1 MPNIKS
7 AIKRVS
13 VIETKTM
20 QNNMIKS
27 EYKTAVRKFE
37 TAVAEGNKEEAEKL
51 LKVATKKIDT
61 ACSKG
66 VIKANT
72 ASRKKSSI
80 AKKLNT
86 LGA

>member
-7 AIKRVS
+7 AVKRVS
-13 VIETKTM
+13 IIEKKTM

-37 TAVAEGNKEEAEKL
+37 AAVTEGNKEEAEKL
-51 LKVATKKIDT
+51 LKVATKKVDG

-72 ASRKKSSI
+72 ASRKKSNM
-80 AKKLNT
+80 AKKLNA
-86 LGA
+86 LNA

>member
-7 AIKRVS
+7 AEKRVKT
-13 VIETKTM
+13 IEKKTL

-37 TAVAEGNKEEAEKL
+37 AAVAEGNKEKACEL
-51 LKVATKKIDT
+51 LKLATKKVDG

-72 ASRKKSSI
+72 ASRKKSNM

>member
-13 VIETKTM
+13 VIEKKTL
-20 QNNMIKS
+20 QNNMVKS
-27 EYKTAVRKFE
+27 AYKTAVKSFE
-37 TAVAEGNKEEAEKL
+37 SAVKEGNKEKAEVAFNNAVK
-51 LKVATKKIDT
+51 KVDQ

-72 ASRKKSSI
+72 ASRKKSNL

-86 LGA
+86 VK

>member
-13 VIETKTM
+13 VIEKKTL

-37 TAVAEGNKEEAEKL
+37 AAVAEGNKEEAEKL
-51 LKVATKKIDT
+51 LKGAT
-61 ACSKG
+61 
-66 VIKANT
+66 
-72 ASRKKSSI
+72 RK
-80 AKKLNT
+80 N
-86 LGA
+86 

>member
-7 AIKRVS
+7 AVKRVNI
-13 VIETKTM
+13 IETKTM

-37 TAVAEGNKEEAEKL
+37 AAITEGNKEEAEKL
-51 LKVATKKIDT
+51 LKVATKKVDS

-66 VIKANT
+66 VIKPNT
-72 ASRKKSSI
+72 ASRKKSNM
-80 AKKLNT
+80 AKKLNA
-86 LGA
+86 LNA